1 VLGRRKV
8 DTCDDDDDDDVV
20 EEPVR
25 IFAWKAKPCTQT
37 NPKRLSRKREIAM
50 HEKTAARNR
59 EIGQRRWRQEREK
72 KPRETER
79 LLATRVT
86 HDARD
91 NFARVTSSSRRRTTS
106 LLVGE
111 EMRFRFFRL
120 IWLSWTIS
128 YGKIQK
134 RGRLHS
140 FESVKSQESFQVK
153 SPKKNDSS
161 R

>member
-1 VLGRRKV
+1 MTWSRNRSEFSRERRSHA
-8 DTCDDDDDDDVV
+8 D
-20 EEPVR
+20 EPE
-25 IFAWKAKPCTQT
+25 KAF
-37 NPKRLSRKREIAM
+37 
-50 HEKTAARNR
+50 EKTRNR
-59 EIGQRRWRQEREK
+59 DARENCREK
-72 KPRETER
+72 SRDWPAAMTTGERKEKPRETER